1 MSNPAIQHL
10 MKIKLII
17 LAFVLFST
25 QAYSQ
30 SKNNISLFYGVA
42 ANNVNIHGDIGDY
55 GYKSKSST
63 IIGFG
68 YTHNLTNSFALE
80 TGLQYSSN
88 KLILSYIVPDR
99 GEILS
104 PGRAKLITVPIY
116 GKYTF
121 LKYLYV
127 NAGLLV
133 DFDFGAD
140 NDTGINDQKGI
151 GAEIGVGGKYDFGKV
166 TVFINPF
173 LLEHRLIGFKNYGR
187 TNSIENAGV
196 KFGVGYNF

>member
-1 MSNPAIQHL
+1 
-10 MKIKLII
+10 MKTKII
-17 LAFVLFST
+17 LAVLILLSA
-25 QAYSQ
+25 QVWSQ
-30 SKNNISLFYGVA
+30 SKNSISLYYGVA

-55 GYKSKSST
+55 GYKSKSGT
-63 IIGFG
+63 VIGFG
-68 YTHNLTNSFALE
+68 YTRNLTNYFALE

-88 KLILSYIVPDR
+88 KLLQSYIVPGKGDV
-99 GEILS
+99 LS
-104 PGRAKLITVPIY
+104 PGRAKLITVPVY

-151 GAEIGVGGKYDFGKV
+151 GAEIGIGGKYDFGPV

-173 LLEHRLIGFKNYGR
+173 LLEHRLIGFNSNGR

>member
-10 MKIKLII
+10 MKIKLILAI
-17 LAFVLFST
+17 LILLST
-25 QAYSQ
+25 QAFSQ
-30 SKNNISLFYGVA
+30 SKNSISLYYGVA

-55 GYKSKSST
+55 GYDGKSAT

-68 YTHNLTNSFALE
+68 YAHDLSNSFALE

-88 KLILSYIVPDR
+88 KFVQNYIIPDR

-133 DFDFGAD
+133 DFDFGHD
-140 NDTGINDQKGI
+140 NDTGINEQKGI
-151 GAEIGVGGKYDFGKV
+151 GAEIGVGGKYNFGPV
-166 TVFINPF
+166 TIFINPF
-173 LLEHRLIGFKNYGR
+173 LLEHRLIGFNSNGR